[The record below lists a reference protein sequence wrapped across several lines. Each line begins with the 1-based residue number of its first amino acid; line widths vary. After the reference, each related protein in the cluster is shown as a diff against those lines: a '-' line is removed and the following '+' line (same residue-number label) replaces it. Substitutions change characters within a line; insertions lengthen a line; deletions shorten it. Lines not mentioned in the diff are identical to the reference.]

1 MSNREL
7 TYGNNAMY
15 FLYEL
20 SQYESGSEDFL
31 NGEFEVYGEDEQG
44 RDGSATIDIVELAT
58 DVYQINSELLEALQW
73 ALPMAILA
81 MEQHRMERVKNGH
94 TDISGTH
101 GNGESWVGIYQD
113 EVDKIEFARAAI
125 NKATGETK

>member
-81 MEQHRMERVKNGH
+81 MEQHRMERVKNEH
-94 TDISGTH
+94 TDISGTY

>member
-1 MSNREL
+1 MGKREL

-58 DVYQINSELLEALQW
+58 DVYQINSELLEALQDLQ
-73 ALPMAILA
+73 ARAC
-81 MEQHRMERVKNGH
+81 
-94 TDISGTH
+94 
-101 GNGESWVGIYQD
+101 IY
-113 EVDKIEFARAAI
+113 VNTSKAKAAI